1 MTDFRPLRLPDV
13 VLVTPIAH
21 RDDRGRLSEVWSR
34 RDFAQAGI
42 DADWVQDNQSLSV
55 QAGTV
60 RGLHY
65 QVGPMA
71 QAKLVRV
78 LRGSVHDVA
87 VDIRPG
93 SATHGQWVSQRLTA
107 SGGEQL
113 FVPEGFAHGFL
124 TLEPGTEV
132 LYKVSAPYS
141 HEHEAAI
148 RWDDPTLGIDW
159 PWVGEVTLSDKD
171 ADAPAF
177 GDHIPPVKG

>member
-1 MTDFRPLRLPDV
+1 MTSFLPLDLPD
-13 VLVTPIAH
+13 LILATPIRFA
-21 RDDRGRLSEVWSR
+21 DDRGYFSEVWSR
-34 RDFAQAGI
+34 GTFARGSI
-42 DADWVQDNQSLSV
+42 DADWVQDNQSLSAAV
-55 QAGTV
+55 GTM

-124 TLEPGTEV
+124 TLEPNTEV

-141 HEHEAAI
+141 REHEAAI

-159 PWVGEVTLSDKD
+159 PSVGEVTLSDKD

-177 GDHIPPVKG
+177 GDHIPPVQG